1 MFAQWRELSDD
12 LGPEKVLLIRE
23 TGVGLEAILVVD
35 NTAAGPSIGGI
46 RLASDI
52 SVGEVARLARA
63 MTLKNAAAGLRHG
76 GGKAGIVGDTAM
88 ASEERDRLVRAFGQ
102 AIRDVDDYI
111 PGPDMGID
119 ESCMASIHD
128 EIGRVVGLPAALG
141 GIPLDTLGATAFG
154 LVVAAEVAEE
164 RGVVELDGARVVIQG
179 FGAVGTHVARFLSER
194 GAVVIAVADSAGGIV
209 EPDGFEVEKLI
220 RWKSEGNHVA
230 GFPEGAPLTF
240 HEMVRLDCEIWVP
253 AARPDVFTR
262 HNAGEVRARL
272 ILPGANIAVTNE
284 ADGVFLGRGITNLPD
299 FIVNAGGVICGAAEY
314 AGATAAQAFALIE
327 EKIRANT
334 TEVMDRA
341 ASAGVSPARAAEDM
355 AHERVREMMGYRR
368 AY

>member
-1 MFAQWRELSDD
+1 

-23 TGVGLEAILVVD
+23 LGVGLEAILVVD

-46 RLASDI
+46 RLAPDI
-52 SVGEVARLARA
+52 SVGEVARLARS

-76 GGKAGIVGDTAM
+76 GGKAGIVGDPAM
-88 ASEERDRLVRAFGQ
+88 PSGERDRLVRAFGQ

-119 ESCMASIHD
+119 ETCMASIYD
-128 EIGRVVGLPAALG
+128 EIGRAVGLPAALG

-154 LVVAAEVAEE
+154 LAVAADVAQG

-179 FGAVGTHVARFLSER
+179 FGAVGTHAARFLVDR
-194 GAVVIAVADSAGGIV
+194 GASVIAVSDSAGGIV
-209 EPDGFEVEKLI
+209 QPDGFDVEKLI
-220 RWKSEGNHVA
+220 RWKSEGNSVA
-230 GFPEGAPLTF
+230 EFPNGAALTF
-240 HEMVRLDCEIWVP
+240 HEMVRLDCEIWIP

-262 HNAGEVRARL
+262 HNAGEVRASL
-272 ILPGANIAVTNE
+272 ILPGANIAVTEE
-284 ADGVFLGRGITNLPD
+284 ADGIFLGRGITHLPD

-314 AGATAAQAFALIE
+314 AGATAAQAFTLID
-327 EKIRANT
+327 EKIRTNT
-334 TEVMDRA
+334 DDVMDRA
-341 ASAGVSPARAAEDM
+341 ASMGVSPARTAKAM
-355 AHERVREMMGYRR
+355 AHERVREMMAYRR